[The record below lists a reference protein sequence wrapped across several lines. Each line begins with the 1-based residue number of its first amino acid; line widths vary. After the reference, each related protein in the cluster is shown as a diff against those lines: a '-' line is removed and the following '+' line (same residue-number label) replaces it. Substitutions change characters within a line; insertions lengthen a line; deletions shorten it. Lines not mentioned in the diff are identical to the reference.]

1 MIRDHR
7 RRLRRLGLAHNISPL
22 LEKQLVLEL
31 EVGVALDEGLPWLLG
46 RIIWREP
53 LPLHE
58 DLPGAMLEAR
68 PPHPSRSQDHP
79 AIMNG
84 RQWRRGRRGVAVEGL
99 QQPHME
105 DIVEARPL
113 WKLQAIGHLPDALDH
128 LERTCVS
135 RAELALGT
143 ALQRVGRPV

>member
-1 MIRDHR
+1 
-7 RRLRRLGLAHNISPL
+7 
-22 LEKQLVLEL
+22 
-31 EVGVALDEGLPWLLG
+31 
-46 RIIWREP
+46 
-53 LPLHE
+53 
-58 DLPGAMLEAR
+58 MLEAR

-113 WKLQAIGHLPDALDH
+113 WKLQAIGHLPNALNH
-128 LERTCVS
+128 LKRTCVAG
-135 RAELALGT
+135 AELPFGT